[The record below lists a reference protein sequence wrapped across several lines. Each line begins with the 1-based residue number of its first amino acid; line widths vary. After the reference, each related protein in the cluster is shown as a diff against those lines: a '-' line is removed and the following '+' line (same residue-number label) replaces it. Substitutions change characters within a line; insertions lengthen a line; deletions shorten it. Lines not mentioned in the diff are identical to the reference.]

1 MNSISYPES
10 IKSIALPANDFA
22 QAMIEQVRVTQTR
35 LDALPA
41 LHSPSPLSEQASQ
54 LQGLSD
60 ELMQLQCQ
68 GVSLCVTP
76 YQYGVGLNG
85 TLSADT
91 ALAFAAQQLLNE
103 AAYSASGL
111 GALVHGVALVVTA
124 PTQSQ
129 FASRLSA
136 VTDVLAFPQWLA
148 LSNLA
153 AKHAVLAIERAQIPK
168 ARPAPYWQAINV
180 SDCAPL
186 HPINDTLSKGISVT
200 GACATNAVSPVERL
214 TQLAQKQV
222 DRLAL
227 LQKHLQ
233 SLNALFSEQ
242 VYATTLSGLPAVMA
256 KQLRDFRTD
265 NQPHS
270 TVLIVLCDTPP
281 VFLNEALGL

>member
-1 MNSISYPES
+1 MNTIQYPKS
-10 IKSIALPANDFA
+10 VLSIAQSAGDFSL
-22 QAMIEQVRVTQTR
+22 AMIEQVRATQAR

-68 GVSLCVTP
+68 GVSLCVHP

-103 AAYSASGL
+103 AAYSAA
-111 GALVHGVALVVTA
+111 GALMHGVALVVTA
-124 PTQSQ
+124 EAQSQ

-136 VTDVLAFPQWLA
+136 VTDVLAFPPWLA

-168 ARPAPYWQAINV
+168 ARPAPYWQALNV

-186 HPINDTLSKGISVT
+186 YPLNDALSNGISVAH
-200 GACATNAVSPVERL
+200 ACATNAISPVERL

-222 DRLAL
+222 NRLTL

-233 SLNALFSEQ
+233 SLNSLFSEQ
-242 VYATTLSGLPAVMA
+242 VYATSLSGLPAVMA

-270 TVLIVLCDTPP
+270 AVLIILCDAPLK
-281 VFLNEALGL
+281 FLNEALGL